1 MVLKPNEGQRAVWDW
16 PLRLSLYAFAFLL
29 PFEDIV
35 ARMGLEW
42 LGGIKLLGLLIAT
55 GLILKIATDSKALS
69 TFIDNFSRP
78 LSLFFFLFIV
88 WNLISITW
96 APNTDWGFSRVSTY
110 IGLFVVMH
118 ALGLLKKNNIHAV
131 WSALLLGATL
141 SVPLGLVFTPP
152 DEALAASGR
161 FTSGG
166 QDPNDYAN
174 LLVVILSVMFH
185 IFWKPKRTT
194 YKSFRANLWGFIVF
208 PSVLIL
214 VVGVVFSL
222 SRTALVNLFVV
233 LLVWLLALLRNN
245 FKRTLR
251 FLMFAILVTCGLAFI
266 MVVLPDSS
274 GRMVERYSTLLALE
288 QEETWSGRL
297 DIWRAAITVFWEHPL
312 TGVGVGNFAFVS
324 PYYSY
329 YAALIATER
338 GDGSGGVAHNVFL
351 SVMSET
357 GVVGLVLFA
366 ALLVSAYALAWNLAK
381 RGESLGYGLLIG
393 LLAHTV
399 AGLTLTW
406 EYVKIPYLLYG
417 SLLGLA
423 GRSRGYRVGSTKEK
437 NAKG

>member
-1 MVLKPNEGQRAVWDW
+1 MLKLSERQRAVWDW
-16 PLRLSLYAFAFLL
+16 PLLLSLCMFAFLL
-29 PFEDIV
+29 PFEGIV
-35 ARMGLEW
+35 ARMGLGW

-55 GLILKIATDSKALS
+55 SLILKIATDSKALS
-69 TFIDNFSRP
+69 TFIDNLSRP

-88 WNLISITW
+88 WNLLSVTW

-118 ALGLLKKNNIHAV
+118 ALGLLKKNNIHVV
-131 WSALLLGATL
+131 WTVLLLGATL

-152 DEALAASGR
+152 DETLAASGR

-174 LLVVILSVMFH
+174 LLVVILGVVFH
-185 IFWKPKRTT
+185 IFLGPIRPKRRVA
-194 YKSFRANLWGFIVF
+194 YKSFSVNLWRLVVF
-208 PSVLIL
+208 SSASIL

-222 SRTALVNLFVV
+222 SRTALVNLFVILLAWLLV
-233 LLVWLLALLRNN
+233 LLRSS
-245 FKRTLR
+245 FKMTLKV
-251 FLMFAILVTCGLAFI
+251 LIATMSLAFG
-266 MVVLPDSS
+266 MAFMAVVLPDSA
-274 GRMVERYSTLLALE
+274 GRMADRYSTLLQLQ

-297 DIWRAAITVFWEHPL
+297 DIWRGAITVFWEHPL
-312 TGVGVGNFAFVS
+312 TGVGAGNFAFVS
-324 PYYSY
+324 PDYSY
-329 YAALIATER
+329 YAALIASTR
-338 GDGSGGVAHNVFL
+338 GDGSGGVAHNIFL
-351 SVMSET
+351 SVLSET
-357 GVVGLVLFA
+357 GVIGFALFA

-393 LLAHTV
+393 LLAYTV

-423 GRSRGYRVGSTKEK
+423 GRSRSYG
-437 NAKG
+437 